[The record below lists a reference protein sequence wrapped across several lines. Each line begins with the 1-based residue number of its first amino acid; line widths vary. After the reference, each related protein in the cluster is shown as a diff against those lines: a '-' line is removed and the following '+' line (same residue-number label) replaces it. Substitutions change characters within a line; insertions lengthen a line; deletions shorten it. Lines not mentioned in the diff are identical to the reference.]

1 MKRMKRF
8 VFCVEV
14 EVWVLVLV
22 WDENDDVSFCMG
34 QRCSFV
40 VGDGEKL
47 DRFFFFLYFFLVAEN
62 MIISIFDI
70 TYGKFASLMLCYDD
84 DGFF

>member
-1 MKRMKRF
+1 MLRLRFGFWFGMKTTTF
-8 VFCVEV
+8 LS
-14 EVWVLVLV
+14 VWVKGA
-22 WDENDDVSFCMG
+22 VSLLGMVKNSIG
-34 QRCSFV
+34 
-40 VGDGEKL
+40 
-47 DRFFFFLYFFLVAEN
+47 FFFFLYFFLVAEN